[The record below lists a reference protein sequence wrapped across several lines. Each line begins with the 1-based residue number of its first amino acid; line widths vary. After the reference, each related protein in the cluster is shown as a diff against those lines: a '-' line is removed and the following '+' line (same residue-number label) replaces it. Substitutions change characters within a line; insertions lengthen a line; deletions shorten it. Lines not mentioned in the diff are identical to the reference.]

1 MGHHLVAF
9 ATLHIAH
16 FIICY
21 IPNFMLTDAIPTF
34 HVDDACFSICV
45 IIKSPTLIWRL
56 KIGYINRTLLI
67 FIPSDKNEQFAEM
80 AHLLLVGGIPIP
92 LKNDGVLQL
101 G

>member
-1 MGHHLVAF
+1 
-9 ATLHIAH
+9 
-16 FIICY
+16 
-21 IPNFMLTDAIPTF
+21 MLTDAMPTF
-34 HVDDACFSICV
+34 HVDDACFSICL

-92 LKNDGVLQL
+92 LKNDGVRQL